1 MKIKAIILGCIFGL
15 VALPAFAQVAPP
27 PAINT
32 TSTATSGSNSGAA
45 SQASNGGVSVNNTSS
60 VPANQALHYSGS
72 YAILAAP
79 SVGMGSY
86 AGSMSSD
93 YCAGTSQTSLSLP
106 GIGFGHGAPVVDQV
120 CQKLRAVERTYQMS
134 NAFGNSAVKNLD
146 YGQAMNKIHPYE
158 SMVALKVGYEDAKI
172 SNKLALAGIN
182 IMCSLGPSI
191 YKAYTDAGI
200 SCPKEP
206 EHQKKD

>member
-1 MKIKAIILGCIFGL
+1 MNIKKIIIGISFLAFSMS
-15 VALPAFAQVAPP
+15 AFAQVAPQP
-27 PAINT
+27 TTTT
-32 TSTATSGSNSGAA
+32 TSTASSGSNSGAA
-45 SQASNGGVSVNNTSS
+45 SQASNGGVSVVNKSS
-60 VPANQALHYSGS
+60 GVPYQTLHYSGH

-79 SVGMGSY
+79 SIGMGSY

-93 YCAGTSQTSLSLP
+93 YCAGTSQTSFSIP
-106 GIGFGHGAPVVDQV
+106 GIGFGHGAPVVDEV

-134 NAFGNSAVKNLD
+134 NTFGNAAVKNIQFA
-146 YGQAMNKIHPYE
+146 QAINHVHPYE
-158 SMVALKVGYEDAKI
+158 AVVAQKVGYEDARI

-200 SCPKEP
+200 VCPKP
-206 EHQKKD
+206 SHHRHH

>member
-1 MKIKAIILGCIFGL
+1 MKIKYIIGIFL
-15 VALPAFAQVAPP
+15 TLFSITAMAQVAPP
-27 PAINT
+27 PTNT
-32 TSTATSGSNSGAA
+32 STSTATSGSNSGAA

-60 VPANQALHYSGS
+60 SPPYQTLHYSGH

-93 YCAGTSQTSLSLP
+93 YCSGTSQTSFSVP
-106 GIGFGHGAPVVDQV
+106 GIGFGHGAPVVDEV

-134 NAFGNSAVKNLD
+134 NTFGNAAVKNLN
-146 YGQAMNKIHPYE
+146 YGQAINKIHPYE

-182 IMCSLGPSI
+182 IMCSIGPSI

-200 SCPKEP
+200 SCPKETK
-206 EHQKKD
+206 HNKN